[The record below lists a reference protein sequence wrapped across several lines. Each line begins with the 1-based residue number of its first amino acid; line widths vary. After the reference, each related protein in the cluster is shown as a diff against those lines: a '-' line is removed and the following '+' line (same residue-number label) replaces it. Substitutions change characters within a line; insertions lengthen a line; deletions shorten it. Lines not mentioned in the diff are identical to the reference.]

1 MESNES
7 VKQAIINSLTTIAS
21 DRLDTDVSDEI
32 TFANDDNGD
41 LVITVCGLTKNE
53 GGHIVANVKE
63 YEFAAEVTVTFT
75 VHGTVK
81 ATSDIEADDYVEEA
95 LASIDVSRV
104 DYNSEMPL
112 EESGW
117 GYSVDAD
124 VRNVQEV

>member
-32 TFANDDNGD
+32 TFANDENGD

-81 ATSDIEADDYVEEA
+81 ATSDIEADEKAEEI
-95 LASIDVSRV
+95 LASIDVSDV
-104 DYNSEMPL
+104 EFDSDEPL
-112 EESGW
+112 EENGW
-117 GYSVDAD
+117 GYAVDAD
-124 VRNVQEV
+124 VRNVREV

>member
-7 VKQAIINSLTTIAS
+7 VKQSIINSLTAIAS
-21 DRLDTDVSDEI
+21 DRLDVDVSDEI
-32 TFANDDNGD
+32 AFGNDENGD

-53 GGHIVANVKE
+53 GGHVVANVKE

-81 ATSDIEADDYVEEA
+81 ATSDIEAEEYAAEA
-95 LASIDVSRV
+95 LANLDVSYV
-104 DYNSEMPL
+104 AMDTDTPL

-117 GYSVDAD
+117 GYTVDVGVTNIREA
-124 VRNVQEV
+124 